1 MGPKGFVGWGWGLK
15 TRERMWPL
23 SHVIN
28 TVLAAK
34 T

>member
-1 MGPKGFVGWGWGLK
+1 MGHKGLAGRVWVLK

-23 SHVIN
+23 SQVIN